1 MITQNQKEQD
11 IFALLGVPEKGT
23 GIVSKLQEQLADYQR
38 MQKDCETRLQEE
50 KKKQNVLEK
59 LISNTSEMLML
70 LGALPAKVEEKPAVI
85 TLQQEAMEEFKY
97 GKHTC
102 KILRCWLGREDSTI
116 EMAEIARRM
125 GIYKHLLYSWTG
137 NRRAYNKTELVK
149 FSDSTLGAWELTE
162 LGKDM
167 LKKIS

>member
-23 GIVSKLQEQLADYQR
+23 DIVSKLREQLTDYQR
-38 MQKDCETRLQEE
+38 MYKDSEAKMQDE
-50 KKKQNVLEK
+50 KKKQSVLER
-59 LISNTSEMLML
+59 LITNTSEMLVL
-70 LGALPAKVEEKPAVI
+70 LGALPAKVEEKPSVI
-85 TLQQEAMEEFKY
+85 SPQQEAMEEFKY
-97 GKHTC
+97 GRHTC
-102 KILRCWLGREDSTI
+102 KILRCWLGRENSTI

-125 GIYKHLLYSWTG
+125 GIYKNLLYSWTG
-137 NRRAYNKTELVK
+137 NRRAYNKPELVK
-149 FSDSTLGAWELTE
+149 FSDSNLGAWELTE